1 MPYHQFRSSLCTYM
15 YPCIYRLITEIIFSP
30 SEFATEGQVCN
41 GELST
46 DAKSGNSIDY
56 YNHLKEMYSNCTY
69 VRNNVVILALGDLD
83 VEQYPLEFLKDI
95 KEVSGF
101 VHMRG
106 PLPRGLT
113 KLPLESLMIIRGD
126 QLSKYSDDSTAQF
139 SLFVY
144 NCNEIINLGLRSLR
158 GEFDCMLSM
167 WRWNQCGVG
176 SSLKNKLEGLTLFT
190 ASLPFRIPSK
200 NSLDLSAY
208 YG

>member
-1 MPYHQFRSSLCTYM
+1 M
-15 YPCIYRLITEIIFSP
+15 
-30 SEFATEGQVCN
+30 CN

-56 YNHLKEMYSNCTY
+56 SNHLKEMYSNCTY

-83 VEQYPLEFLKDI
+83 VEQYPLDFLKDI

-139 SLFVY
+139 SLFIY
-144 NCNEIINLGLRSLR
+144 NCNEIINLGLSSLR
-158 GEFDCMLSM
+158 GESVLYALDVEMESTLWC
-167 WRWNQCGVG
+167 VG
-176 SSLKNKLEGLTLFT
+176 SSFKNKLEGLTLL
-190 ASLPFRIPSK
+190 LPHFHIVFPSK
-200 NSLDLSAY
+200 NSLDLSGY
-208 YG
+208 HC